1 MFLLFILDMY
11 QIILKS
17 RRGILKHINSLD
29 NSLKEREK
37 STKQLDVT
45 RYEMLMGI
53 LFGLCKVNCL
63 KNVNEKLLEK
73 MDR

>member
-1 MFLLFILDMY
+1 MY
-11 QIILKS
+11 PIILKS

-45 RYEMLMGI
+45 GYEMLMGT
-53 LFGLCKVNCL
+53 LLDCCKVNL
-63 KNVNEKLLEK
+63 FFFKNVCVKTVGK
-73 MDR
+73 C